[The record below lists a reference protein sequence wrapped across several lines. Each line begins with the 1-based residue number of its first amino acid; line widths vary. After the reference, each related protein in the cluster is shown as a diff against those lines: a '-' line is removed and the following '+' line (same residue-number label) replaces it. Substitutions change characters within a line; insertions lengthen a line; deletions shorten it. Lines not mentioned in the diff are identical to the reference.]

1 MNDIQVMAPA
11 TAERREFLRKSL
23 LLSIPPVLGF
33 AGIGKVMA
41 ATGATTALTY
51 TPPKRARGTTTLN
64 VKNYGAR
71 GDGSSDDTTA
81 FQKAVNALPSTGG
94 TVYVPA
100 GKYVIDPTRNVRLRS
115 KMHLKLDPA
124 AELWAKS
131 NSAERAYVLMAMQVS
146 DVEIS
151 GGKIRGDR
159 YRHLGSAGEWGHGIM
174 VRGSTRVT
182 VRDIYITDCWGDGIS
197 IGGAA
202 QASGAV
208 VPCNDVVVSNVVC
221 TNNRRQGLTIGC
233 SRNVKVYDS
242 EFSNSNG
249 IAPQCGID
257 IEPDVNDSRT
267 TDTVHIENCLIR
279 KNKGNGILVYKRVTG
294 VTIKNNTV
302 EYNGGY
308 GILTVGAN
316 GGYIALNRMNRNY
329 LCGLMFSSTSNDY
342 QASSNVFRN
351 NYTKIFGSHT
361 TNYALVSMT
370 GIKKGILPTGNDPHV
385 QKASTATNI
394 RVTTNQYAK

>member
-1 MNDIQVMAPA
+1 MNDHRAFKAAAMPRRQFIQK
-11 TAERREFLRKSL
+11 TL
-23 LLSIPPVLGF
+23 LLSVPPILGIT
-33 AGIGKVMA
+33 GIGKVLA
-41 ATGATTALTY
+41 AGSTTALTW
-51 TPPKRARGTTTLN
+51 TPPTRARGTAVLS
-64 VKNYGAR
+64 VKNYGAV
-71 GDGSSDDTTA
+71 GDGVRDDTA
-81 FQKAVNALPSTGG
+81 SFQAAINALPSTGG
-94 TVYVPA
+94 TVQVPA
-100 GKYVIDPTRNVRLRS
+100 GTYLIDPTVNVRLRS
-115 KMHLKLDPA
+115 SMHLQLDPNA
-124 AELWAKS
+124 ILKAKP
-131 NSAERAYVLMAMQVS
+131 NAAERAYVLMAMQVN

-151 GGKIRGDR
+151 GGRIIGDR
-159 YRHLGSAGEWGHGIM
+159 DAHLGTTGEWGHGIM
-174 VRGSTRVT
+174 LRGSNRVT
-182 VRDIYITDCWGDGIS
+182 VRDIHISNGWGDGIS

-208 VPCNDVVVSNVVC
+208 IPCTDVAIHNIVS

-249 IAPQCGID
+249 IEPQCGID
-257 IEPDVNDSRT
+257 IEPDINDLRT
-267 TDTVHIENCLIR
+267 TDTVHIQNCLIR

-294 VTIKNNTV
+294 VTIKNNTI

-308 GILTVGAN
+308 GVLTVGAN

-394 RVTTNQYAK
+394 RVTSNQYAK

>member
-1 MNDIQVMAPA
+1 MNDIQLMAPA

-51 TPPKRARGTTTLN
+51 TPPKRARGTASVN
-64 VKNYGAR
+64 VKNFGAK
-71 GDGSSDDTTA
+71 GNGSADDTSA
-81 FQKAVNALPSTGG
+81 FQAAINSLPSTGG
-94 TVYVPA
+94 TVLVPA
-100 GKYVIDPTRNVRLRS
+100 GNYVIDPTRNVRLRS
-115 KMHLKLDPA
+115 KTHLQLDA
-124 AELWAKS
+124 KAELWAKS
-131 NSAERAYVLMAMQVS
+131 NSAERAYVLMAMEVS

-182 VRDIYITDCWGDGIS
+182 VRDIYVTDCWGDGIS

-208 VPCNDVVVSNVVC
+208 VPCNDVVISNVVC
-221 TNNRRQGLTIGC
+221 TNNRRQGMTIGC

-257 IEPDVNDSRT
+257 IEPDVNDTRT
-267 TDTVHIENCLIR
+267 TETVHIENCLIR
-279 KNKGNGILVYKRVTG
+279 KNKGNGILVYKRVSG

-308 GILTVGAN
+308 GILTVGAKD
-316 GGYIALNRMNRNY
+316 GYIALNRMSRNY
-329 LCGLMFSSTSNDY
+329 LCGLMFSSTSSGY

-351 NYTKIFGSHT
+351 NYTKIFG
-361 TNYALVSMT
+361 TNTANNALVTMT
-370 GIKKGILPTGNDPHV
+370 GIKAGPPPSGNDPHI
-385 QKASTATNI
+385 QKASTATSI
-394 RVTTNQYAK
+394 TVTANQYAK